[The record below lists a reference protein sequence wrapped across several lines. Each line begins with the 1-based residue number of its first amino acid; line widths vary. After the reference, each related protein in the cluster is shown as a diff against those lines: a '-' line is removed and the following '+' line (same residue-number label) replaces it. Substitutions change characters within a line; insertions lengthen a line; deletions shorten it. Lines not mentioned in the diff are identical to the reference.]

1 MCVNCQLEY
10 SIQMSTASDLDR
22 RFEEL
27 ARRIYS
33 SDGWSGQIDQDA
45 VRILASELV
54 KGLEIGFDGKLADF
68 GIDSTRFRTMQFMT
82 RNVFVFSGFKT
93 YRQLSEISQLLFDEK
108 GNFVPFNSFLQAVK
122 RVNNTYNVHYL
133 NAEYNHAVASSQMAV
148 NWQDY
153 MDNIDVAPFL
163 KYVTAGDERVR
174 EEHRGLD
181 GTIKRKDDPFWRT
194 WYPPN
199 GWNCRCDVIELV
211 SSDQGEVEPA
221 FLPDKQPLMFKNNV
235 GIDGVVFPDTHP
247 YFDVSSRTARQITTE
262 TILAAP
268 QIRIYTPEQGS
279 GTLSASPFV
288 KDDEIADNFRIG
300 SKLADNGYTVELLP
314 YLDKDKMSNP
324 DAKVNGRISDFK
336 WPQLS
341 ENSVTTLASHI
352 SAASKQ
358 GASTV
363 VLYLQGTSFTKR
375 IVGRALNTFKDAKRA
390 KNIDTIIV
398 LTDSRFVEIPRSE
411 IYQDTF
417 WDNIPL

>member
-1 MCVNCQLEY
+1 MCVNCQLEH
-10 SIQMSTASDLDR
+10 IVQMSAVNDLDR

-33 SDGWSGQIDQDA
+33 SDGWSGSVDQEA
-45 VRILASELV
+45 IELIARELV
-54 KGLEIGFDGKLADF
+54 RGLEIGFGGSAHDV
-68 GIDSTRFRTMQFMT
+68 GIESTRFRTMQFMT

-93 YRQLSEISQLLFDEK
+93 HRQLSEISQLLFDDE
-108 GNFVPFNSFLQAVK
+108 GNIVPFNSFLQAVK
-122 RVNNTYNVHYL
+122 RINSTYNTHYL

-211 SSDQGEVEPA
+211 SSEQGEVEPA

-235 GIDGVVFPDTHP
+235 GIDGVVFPDSHP
-247 YFDVSSRTARQITTE
+247 YFDVSQRTAKRITTE

-268 QIRIYTPEQGS
+268 QIKIYAPEQG
-279 GTLSASPFV
+279 GGKLSASPFV
-288 KDDEIADNFRIG
+288 KEDEIADNFQIG
-300 SKLADNGYTVELLP
+300 SKLADNGYLVELLP
-314 YLDKDKMSNP
+314 YLDKERLRNP
-324 DAKVNGRISDFK
+324 DARVNNKVTDFK
-336 WPQLS
+336 WPRFS
-341 ENSVTTLASHI
+341 DNSISTLTYHI
-352 SAASKQ
+352 SEASKQ

-363 VLYLQGTSFTKR
+363 VIYLEGTRFTKH
-375 IVGRALNTFKDAKRA
+375 IVGRAINTFKDAKRA
-390 KNIDTIIV
+390 KNIETII
-398 LTDSRFVEIPRSE
+398 LLLDSKSVEISRADIDQGE
-411 IYQDTF
+411 F
-417 WDNIPL
+417 WERIPL

>member
-1 MCVNCQLEY
+1 
-10 SIQMSTASDLDR
+10 MSTASDLDR

-54 KGLEIGFDGKLADF
+54 KGLEIGFDGNLADF

-93 YRQLSEISQLLFDEK
+93 HRQLSEISQLLFDEK
-108 GNFVPFNSFLQAVK
+108 GNIVPFNSFLQAVK

-148 NWQDY
+148 NWQNY

-211 SSDQGEVEPA
+211 GSDQGEVEPA

-247 YFDVSSRTARQITTE
+247 YFDLSSRTARQITTE

-300 SKLADNGYTVELLP
+300 SKLADNDYTVELLP

-341 ENSVTTLASHI
+341 ENSVNTLASHI

-363 VLYLQGTSFTKR
+363 VLYLESTRFTKQA
-375 IVGRALNTFKDAKRA
+375 VGRAINTFKDKNRA

-417 WDNIPL
+417 WDKIPL